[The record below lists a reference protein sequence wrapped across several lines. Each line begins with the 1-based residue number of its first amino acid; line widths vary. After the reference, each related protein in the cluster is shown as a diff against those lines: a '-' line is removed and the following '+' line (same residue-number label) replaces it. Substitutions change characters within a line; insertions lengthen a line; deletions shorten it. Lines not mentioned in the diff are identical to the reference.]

1 MISFIYFIRQFE
13 IDILTAEQQ
22 IEEANHSLRETIVSN
37 NMTKI
42 QETQSCIEMVLE
54 AKKISSSQL
63 EELKSKKQKLN
74 YFLPV
79 PDIDFPHEKFVSIK

>member
-74 YFLPV
+74 
-79 PDIDFPHEKFVSIK
+79 